1 KATKNGY
8 ICKIPYRKQSNLNE
22 IFFCY
27 KYSSNSSKCQT
38 TNGLEDECQ
47 QGKYQLLL
55 IENNQYRQFI
65 TPIINSTKYSI
76 CLTYYYYL
84 TRKENLILSTYYLNE
99 EDERIFIGTIDHTQT
114 DFNRWNFAEQYF
126 NSNSK
131 SFQIIYEIYMNDMSN
146 PSQPYY
152 VAFDQITLTEPIY
165 GDYFPID
172 KTEDDLRFLAN
183 ERIFLSNDSNITHT
197 TDGFLTTTSDEQ
209 LDKTTSLL
217 FNHSTQQRE
226 TSSDTS
232 TWTTF
237 SSQPSTTAATNTNS
251 NNVGTTI
258 YNDNN
263 YNDSTDNSATISSIS
278 TSTSTST
285 STITTSTITNA
296 TIRDPSGYDLKT
308 VLGLSIGLG
317 IPAALGVIAWSII
330 IINKIL
336 NRKKTKVSPTK
347 HKDKHRSKKS
357 KDIPLKK
364 QGHHHRHHHKKTNK
378 TIENIV

>member
-1 KATKNGY
+1 
-8 ICKIPYRKQSNLNE
+8 
-22 IFFCY
+22 
-27 KYSSNSSKCQT
+27 
-38 TNGLEDECQ
+38 
-47 QGKYQLLL
+47 
-55 IENNQYRQFI
+55 
-65 TPIINSTKYSI
+65 
-76 CLTYYYYL
+76 
-84 TRKENLILSTYYLNE
+84 
-99 EDERIFIGTIDHTQT
+99 
-114 DFNRWNFAEQYF
+114 
-126 NSNSK
+126 
-131 SFQIIYEIYMNDMSN
+131 
-146 PSQPYY
+146 
-152 VAFDQITLTEPIY
+152 
-165 GDYFPID
+165 
-172 KTEDDLRFLAN
+172 
-183 ERIFLSNDSNITHT
+183 
-197 TDGFLTTTSDEQ
+197 EQ

-251 NNVGTTI
+251 NNAGTTI